1 MSEMFK
7 MMLDEDRRAEREERE
22 VSRWHENRE
31 RRERDER
38 VREGRRLGAAMV
50 AAALAAGSVSGV
62 CC

>member
-1 MSEMFK
+1 MSAVFK

-38 VREGRRLGAAMV
+38 VREGRRLGAAV
-50 AAALAAGSVSGV
+50 IAAAFAAAGM
-62 CC
+62 

>member
-7 MMLDEDRRAEREERE
+7 MMLDEDRRAEREERK

-38 VREGRRLGAAMV
+38 VREGRRLGVAMV
-50 AAALAAGSVSGV
+50 AAAFVAAGM
-62 CC
+62 

>member
-38 VREGRRLGAAMV
+38 VREGRRLGVAMV
-50 AAALAAGSVSGV
+50 AAAFVAAGM
-62 CC
+62 